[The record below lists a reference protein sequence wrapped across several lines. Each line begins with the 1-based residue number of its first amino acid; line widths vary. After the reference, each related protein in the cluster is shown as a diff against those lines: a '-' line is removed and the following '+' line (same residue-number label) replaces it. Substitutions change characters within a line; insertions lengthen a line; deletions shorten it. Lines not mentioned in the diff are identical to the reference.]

1 MSLPTH
7 NDVHIDQIMTNIS
20 IAYRNGYY
28 IADQVFPLVNVKK
41 QSDKYFVFTKG
52 DWFRNTAKKRAPGGR
67 SEGSGFRL
75 SDGSYYCE
83 EVAEHTL
90 LEDETRDNADSV
102 LNYETN
108 KVNFVTD
115 KILLELEERI
125 EKMCMTTTNW
135 DNYSTPTNLWSDYDN
150 SDPLADIETAIDTIE
165 GISGRLANTMVISN
179 DVWKKLKHHP
189 QLLDRMPVTG
199 LRSAT
204 IDILKALT
212 GIDKILIG
220 RSLVNTAVEGQ
231 ATDVFARIW
240 SKDVWVGHV
249 AAAPALDTPSAGYTF
264 VWPRD
269 GQIRGVRRWRDEDH
283 HSDKIE
289 AFMCYD
295 DKVTGSDLGYVL
307 DAVIA

>member
-1 MSLPTH
+1 MLPTH

-20 IAYRNGYY
+20 IAYRNGMY
-28 IADQVFPLVNVKK
+28 IAEQIFPMVSVKK
-41 QSDKYFVFTKG
+41 QSDRYYIFTKG
-52 DWFRNTAKKRAPGGR
+52 DWFRNTAQKRAPGGR
-67 SEGSGFRL
+67 SEGSGFTL
-75 SDGSYYCE
+75 SSDTYYCE

-108 KVNFVTD
+108 KTNFVTD
-115 KILLELEERI
+115 KILLELETRI
-125 EKMCMTTTNW
+125 EAMCMTTGNW
-135 DNYSTPTNLWSDYDN
+135 DNSSTPTNLWDDYDN
-150 SDPLADIETAIDTIE
+150 SDPLADIETAIEAIE
-165 GISGRLANTMVISN
+165 STSGKMANKLILANN
-179 DVWKKLKHHP
+179 VWKKLKHHP

-199 LRSAT
+199 LRTAT
-204 IDILKALT
+204 IDTLKALT
-212 GIDKILIG
+212 GIDNIYIG
-220 RSLVNTAVEGQ
+220 SSLVNTADMGQ
-231 ATDVFARIW
+231 TASYSRVW

-249 AAAPALDTPSAGYTF
+249 ASAPALDTPSAGYTF

-295 DKVTGSDLGYVL
+295 EKVTGSDLGYVL
-307 DAVIA
+307 EAVIA